1 MGQEDVLSRLLMPI
15 PGENPGG
22 QDISYSQ
29 EFDEIKEARRADD
42 PALAQG
48 DWEREL
54 KTSDWKR
61 VRQLCEVL
69 LETKSKDIQVACWY
83 GEALT
88 HLDGFSGLS
97 LGVAVLNGVVSD
109 FWEFCYPEL
118 DLSDLDERAGKLEW
132 FNSQLP
138 LVIRAIPLVARDA
151 GGYSW
156 RDWEE
161 SREVNNLGLK
171 DAEAM
176 KTAVAEGKLTGEVF
190 DKAAGASGRAF
201 YEGLH
206 KEIKESLERL
216 SELEGNV
223 DRLFGS
229 DSPSLKD
236 IRLALTDCLGLVTRL
251 GGGVEEAELYGGGEE
266 GSPEEGSSSN
276 LSVAPKKILSALF
289 GSKSGELGAGRAGL
303 DRAAAV
309 DQLRQ
314 VAQYFRQHEPHS
326 PVSYLVERAAK
337 WAEMPLDQWLG
348 SVIKDEGTLGQLREL
363 LDLRRD

>member
-1 MGQEDVLSRLLMPI
+1 MGREETLSRLLVPI

-22 QDISYSQ
+22 QDVSYSQ
-29 EFDEIKEARRADD
+29 EFDDIKEARRADD

-61 VRQLCEVL
+61 VRLLCEGL
-69 LETKSKDIQVACWY
+69 LETMSKDIQVACWY

-88 HLDGFSGLS
+88 HLDGFPGLS
-97 LGVAVLNGVVSD
+97 LGLAVLNGVVSD

-132 FNSQLP
+132 FNAQLP
-138 LVIRAIPLVARDA
+138 MVIRAIPLVAQDV

-176 KTAVAEGKLTGEVF
+176 KTAVAEGKLTGDAF
-190 DKAAGASGRAF
+190 DKAAGASGFAF

-206 KEIKESLERL
+206 QEITESLERL

-229 DSPSLKD
+229 ESPSLKD
-236 IRLALTDCLGLVTRL
+236 VRLALSDCLGLVTRL
-251 GGGVEEAELYGGGEE
+251 GGGGKGAERGGGSEDT
-266 GSPEEGSSSN
+266 SSEDGGAIN

-289 GSKSGELGAGRAGL
+289 GVKPEGLNAGHSEL
-303 DRAAAV
+303 DRASAV
-309 DQLRQ
+309 EQLRQ

-363 LDLRRD
+363 LDFRRG